1 MKLSFEPTSPSRTA
15 RGQNAFTLVEIAISL
30 AVIAFALVAIIGVL
44 PLGLS
49 VQRENREETII
60 NQDAAFF
67 AGAIRNGSFGLDDLT
82 NYVFAIT
89 NYVTEYDENTN
100 RLKRLPPWGHT
111 YLVSTAN
118 PRLRLTNGYNI
129 IGLMSTPKY
138 TPTPNGRD
146 SFFSN
151 HVVGFVRALSGLAVE
166 KAPQNNIDVRQ
177 DAFAYRLICEN
188 LPLPVSDPGSPFS
201 RQLSYNLHELRLTF
215 RWPLQVNGSAGNG
228 RLTFRT
234 QVSGSLTN
242 DPPLNDERTWFFQ
255 PQTFTQAPP

>member
-1 MKLSFEPTSPSRTA
+1 MTRAA
-15 RGQNAFTLVEIAISL
+15 RSETAFTLVEIAISL

-67 AGAIRNGSFGLDDLT
+67 AGAIRNGSYGLDDLT

-89 NYVTEYDENTN
+89 NYVTEYDQNTN
-100 RLKRLPPWGHT
+100 QFKRPITRDHT
-111 YLVSTAN
+111 FLASTSN

-138 TPTPNGRD
+138 IPTPNGREH
-146 SFFSN
+146 FFSN
-151 HVVGFVRALSGLAVE
+151 HVVAFVRALSGLAVE
-166 KAPQNNIDVRQ
+166 KSPQNNTNVQQ

-188 LPLPVSDPGSPFS
+188 LPVPVSDPGSPYS
-201 RQLSYNLHELRLTF
+201 RQLTYNLHELRLTF
-215 RWPLQVNGSAGNG
+215 RWPLQLNGNAGSG

-234 QVSGSLTN
+234 EVSGSLTN
-242 DPPLNDERTWFFQ
+242 DPPRDEERTWFFQ